1 MRKAPSTVLLVL
13 ALGACKPAVGRAP
26 SLVVGPEILAIKG
39 DPAEVS
45 PGASVSYSFLM
56 ASPTGTVTGAQ
67 GAWDVCLQPKPPSE
81 SNSVASA
88 CVAAAPGTEV
98 GATFAAPIPSDAC
111 SLFGPN
117 APAAKQGQPPLRPRD
132 PDITGGYYVPVRLL
146 ADSGA
151 GGTLMAFD
159 FERVFCGVGSA
170 PLTAIQD
177 YNTRYTKNA
186 NPTVQGL
193 AVVASDGTRADLLAG
208 PVTVTGGSAVSLVV
222 SASADSAETFPV
234 YDSVA
239 QVLNDQ
245 VEILSLSWFASDGK
259 FKYDRNDADPASLE
273 ANNAWTAPEVAA
285 SEDIPLWVVMRDSR
299 GGVDFAS
306 TTLTV
311 VP

>member
-1 MRKAPSTVLLVL
+1 MRSKPSIVFLLLTV
-13 ALGACKPAVGRAP
+13 GACKPAVGRSP

-45 PGASVSYSFLM
+45 PGASVSYRFLM
-56 ASPTGTVTGAQ
+56 ASPTGTVTDAQ

-88 CVAAAPGTEV
+88 CVAAAPGTDV
-98 GATFAAPIPSDAC
+98 GATFTAPVPSDAC

-117 APAAKQGQPPLRPRD
+117 APAATQGQPPLRPRD

-146 ADSGA
+146 ADNGA

-170 PLTAIQD
+170 PLTAIQA
-177 YNTRYTKNA
+177 YNTNYKKNN

-193 AVVASDGTRADLLAG
+193 AVIASDGTRTDLLAG
-208 PVTVTGGSAVSLVV
+208 PATVASGSAVALVA
-222 SASADSAETFPV
+222 SASADSAETFSV

-245 VEILSLSWFASDGK
+245 VEILSLSWFAGDGK
-259 FKYDRNDADPASLE
+259 FKYDRNDADPARLE
-273 ANNAWTAPEVAA
+273 AANTWTAPQVAA